1 MPYSVWIMV
10 WNHEGTHRISM
21 KVLSEMYGDDLSP
34 IEAVK
39 EYEKRYGR
47 IVELGNTMLHM

>member
-1 MPYSVWIMV
+1 MRKGEGMPYSVWIAWV
-10 WNHEGTHRISM
+10 WNHEGTHKISM

-34 IEAVK
+34 TEAVK

-47 IVELGNTMLHM
+47 ID